1 MLLVNP
7 FAFQFWEFPDPYQYN
22 LMQNSNSTTYMHV
35 IFQKKKNEMENFAHN
50 NFRYWTVEH
59 TVCNAKMPYCTLV
72 IPSQCEWFT
81 AWYNSQILYLDKCFD
96 QISRQHYIF
105 FNTTNHTLY
114 KYYKV
119 IHSYSFYSKV
129 ELISKL
135 SVSLTQTQSFNQ
147 FPTKIFIL

>member
-1 MLLVNP
+1 
-7 FAFQFWEFPDPYQYN
+7 
-22 LMQNSNSTTYMHV
+22 MQNSNSTTYMHV
-35 IFQKKKNEMENFAHN
+35 IFQKKKNEMENFARN

-59 TVCNAKMPYCTLV
+59 TVCNAKMPYCTSV

-114 KYYKV
+114 

-135 SVSLTQTQSFNQ
+135 SVSHWHKHEVSISFLPKFLFYN
-147 FPTKIFIL
+147 FPFFTFRMSVKK